1 MNGKFVYSLNMIVE
15 KFTPQMFS
23 NSVCSNQVFFFSIT
37 VFIESLL
44 FSSLTDLV
52 LAHRPRRMIANQ
64 IVPCESH
71 PAASPF
77 PITVEAQAMLVGG
90 VRLS

>member
-1 MNGKFVYSLNMIVE
+1 MIVE

-23 NSVCSNQVFFFSIT
+23 NSVCSNQVIFSIT
-37 VFIESLL
+37 EFIESLL
-44 FSSLTDLV
+44 FSSLTDRV
-52 LAHRPRRMIANQ
+52 LAHRPGWMIADQ
-64 IVPCESH
+64 IVPRESH

-77 PITVEAQAMLVGG
+77 PITVEADAMLVGG